1 MNILNVQYFFI
12 FITASEHSEEWS
24 SLIDLHFEIVL
35 VFFLFQ
41 FLKDQVYNSWFGPA
55 QFYQRESCLQTICI

>member
-41 FLKDQVYNSWFGPA
+41 FLKDQVYNS
-55 QFYQRESCLQTICI
+55 